1 MSAANPDLTS
11 FDISPIHVVRSCF
24 IAGTSR
30 IPTDGDA
37 RSNPIRD
44 NLCGACYIL
53 SGRGE
58 IVDERK
64 GTRYSF
70 SPGCF
75 IQWIPADPHTR
86 IIFPNQL
93 YVDKYFVFPSEF
105 YWIFQKMGL
114 ASPEHPLVELGLH
127 PEIAAGYDE
136 IIRELREQPE
146 LKLPLTI
153 GKAFSFV
160 LNLLLPH
167 TAGDRKYLRQME
179 EAARILESDFEEKC
193 SIPAL
198 ARSLKM
204 SHTSFRRI
212 FSRFYNMS
220 PMEYRIRRKIEKIQL
235 LLSSQDLRM
244 KEVADRFG
252 YADVYTFSH
261 QFKKITGISPADFRK
276 QNRALSHL

>member
-1 MSAANPDLTS
+1 MSAADPDLTF
-11 FDISPIHVVRSCF
+11 FDTSPIHVVRSHF

-30 IPTDGDA
+30 IPMGEEA

-53 SGRGE
+53 SGKGE
-58 IVDERK
+58 IVDDRN
-64 GTRYSF
+64 GIHYPF

-86 IIFPNQL
+86 ILFPNEL

-105 YWIFQKMGL
+105 YWIFQKMGV
-114 ASPEHPLVELGLH
+114 ASPEHPILELGVH
-127 PEIAAGYDE
+127 PEIANGYDE
-136 IIRELREQPE
+136 IIRELREQTE

-153 GKAFSFV
+153 EKAFSFI

-167 TAGDRKYLRQME
+167 SAGDRKYLRQME
-179 EAARILESDFEEKC
+179 AAAHILETDFEGNC
-193 SIPAL
+193 SIPDL

-204 SHTSFRRI
+204 SHTTFRRV
-212 FSRFYNMS
+212 FTRFYKMS

-276 QNRALSHL
+276 RSGVFSRL

>member
-1 MSAANPDLTS
+1 MSAAEPDLTS
-11 FDISPIHVVRSCF
+11 FDTSPIHVVRSHF

-30 IPTDGDA
+30 IPMGEEA
-37 RSNPIRD
+37 RFNPIRD

-53 SGRGE
+53 SGKGE
-58 IVDERK
+58 IVDDRN
-64 GTRYSF
+64 GIHYPF
-70 SPGCF
+70 SPGSF
-75 IQWIPADPHTR
+75 IQWLPADLHTR

-93 YVDKYFVFPSEF
+93 YVDKYFVFPPEF

-114 ASPEHPLVELGLH
+114 ASPEHPLLELGLSQ
-127 PEIAAGYDE
+127 ETAAGYDE

-167 TAGDRKYLRQME
+167 SAGDRKYLRQME
-179 EAARILESDFEEKC
+179 TAAHILETDFEEKC

-212 FSRFYNMS
+212 FSRFYKMS
-220 PMEYRIRRKIEKIQL
+220 PMEYRVRRKIEKIQL

-276 QNRALSHL
+276 QNGILSRL

>member
-1 MSAANPDLTS
+1 MGAANPDLTS
-11 FDISPIHVVRSCF
+11 FDTSPIHVVRSCF
-24 IAGTSR
+24 IAGSSR
-30 IPTDGDA
+30 ILTDADA
-37 RSNPIRD
+37 RCNPIRA

-53 SGRGE
+53 SGKGE
-58 IVDERK
+58 IVDDRK

-70 SPGCF
+70 FPGCF
-75 IQWIPADPHTR
+75 IQWIPDDPHTR

-114 ASPEHPLVELGLH
+114 ASPEHPVLELGLH
-127 PEIAAGYDE
+127 QEIAAGYDA

-153 GKAFSFV
+153 EKAFSLI
-160 LNLLLPH
+160 LNLLLPYS
-167 TAGDRKYLRQME
+167 AGDRKYLRQME
-179 EAARILESDFEEKC
+179 TAAHILETDFGEKC

-212 FSRFYNMS
+212 FFRFYKMS

-276 QNRALSHL
+276 QNGTLSRL